1 MKTIQRLV
9 LALSFL
15 FATGFTHGAIIMV
28 SPGQSVQ
35 AAVNAASSGDQIVLQ
50 SGSYNEDVVINGK
63 TLALRSFGVTSE
75 VKTLSVVNSPGLF
88 VAQNLQFTD
97 FNSSNTDLLIKRSII
112 GNNLT
117 IIGGN
122 VQVLQSSIYEKLTC
136 KAATSFICYNTIRYA
151 EIEGNSTITGNHFDG
166 RSLKGIG
173 IDLNGA
179 QTKATIRNNRI
190 HSYQMQ
196 SYADDSNVC
205 IGIRVRG
212 LAKASIINNVI
223 YDCYDSDH
231 RGTEDKVGMGIY
243 VESTLG
249 TTILG
254 NALWNCFVE
263 NGIGSYP
270 GNRLIWATPSGA
282 IALNNLFWKSHGSQ
296 GTVHVGGGVVD
307 RDSVDGDPKFV
318 NLNGGDFTLQADSPA
333 KNAGPADAQH
343 NDRDGTRND
352 IGMYG
357 GHNFIPDGKTTNKP
371 IALGL
376 DAAPIAV
383 PVGGII
389 TIQSTGATAK

>member
-15 FATGFTHGAIIMV
+15 SATGFIHGAIIMV

-50 SGSYNEDVVINGK
+50 TGSYNEDVVINGK

-117 IIGGN
+117 IIGGK

-136 KAATSFICYNTIRYA
+136 KADTSFICYNTIRYA

-190 HSYQMQ
+190 HSYQMH
-196 SYADDSNVC
+196 SGDDDSNVC

-223 YDCYDSDH
+223 YDCFDDWNQ
-231 RGTEDKVGMGIY
+231 GTEDKVGMGIY
-243 VESTLG
+243 VESTSG

-254 NALWNCFVE
+254 NALWNCFVYQ
-263 NGIGSYP
+263 GTGSYT
-270 GNRLIWATPSGA
+270 GHRLIWATPSGA
-282 IALNNLFWKSHGSQ
+282 IALNNLFWKEHGDQ
-296 GTVHVGGGVVD
+296 GAVHVGGGVVD

-318 NLNGGDFTLQADSPA
+318 NSSSDFTLQADSPA

-352 IGMYG
+352 IGMFG
-357 GHNFIPDGKTTNKP
+357 GHSYIPDGKTTNKP